1 MLYDGKLLA
10 VLQQADDGT
19 VLLAAGF
26 EHPFV
31 CVMAGW
37 DSLDDARA
45 DCSEI
50 GRLYRAGN
58 SPEAI
63 ADFLVDK
70 GV

>member
-1 MLYDGKLLA
+1 M
-10 VLQQADDGT
+10 
-19 VLLAAGF
+19 LAAGF

-31 CVMAGW
+31 CVMVGW